1 MCTTARPAI
10 QKIVQGR
17 SSAGARHA
25 LQERRAKSAG
35 KRTAQERHWRAV
47 TAPLGSAFADV
58 RHTLATKILRIGYNI
73 HVILKLVFLLY
84 GVITECYYCFTKFAS
99 FDKSNEDHILF
110 M

>member
-1 MCTTARPAI
+1 MCTIARPAI

-17 SSAGARHA
+17 NGAGARYA
-25 LQERRAKSAG
+25 LRECR
-35 KRTAQERHWRAV
+35 WRAV
-47 TAPLGSAFADV
+47 MAPSGSAFADV